1 MQSMT
6 GYAKSACTLGNKKIS
21 VEIKTLN
28 SKQLDIITKLPS
40 SYRGKELEIR
50 TLLGN
55 LERGKIDFILSEEAA
70 NGSTAAVINHE
81 LITAR
86 YRAAATTCASL
97 FENNREL
104 PNALVNAILTQ
115 GDVWQE
121 SGNEELSDDQWNL
134 VRRCIEQAVEECIAF
149 RRHEGAILQQAL
161 TQHIDAIERYSL
173 QVPQYEQERIDT
185 VRQRLNKE
193 LNELQTVK
201 VDSNRFEQEIIY
213 YLEKLDI
220 TEEKVRLA
228 KHIAYFRDT
237 MAEAD
242 NNGKKLGFI
251 AQEMGREI
259 NTTGS
264 KANHVEIQRLVVG
277 MKDEL
282 EKIKEQLANIL

>member
-6 GYAKSACTLGNKKIS
+6 GYAKSTCTLGNKKIS
-21 VEIKTLN
+21 EEIKTLN
-28 SKQLDIITKLPS
+28 SKQLDIITKLPT
-40 SYRGKELEIR
+40 SYRSKELEIR
-50 TLLGN
+50 AILGD

-70 NGSTAAVINHE
+70 NGT
-81 LITAR
+81 
-86 YRAAATTCASL
+86 AAATINKELIAARYNAARSL
-97 FENNREL
+97 FESL
-104 PNALVNAILTQ
+104 GGFGTLQFGHLAAAILNQ

-121 SGNEELSDDQWNL
+121 SGSDELSDDDWAL
-134 VRRCIEQAVEECIAF
+134 VRQCIAQAVQECIAF
-149 RRHEGAILQQAL
+149 RRHEGAILHQARP
-161 TQHIDAIERYSL
+161 QHLDDIERYSL
-173 QVPQYEQERIDT
+173 QVPQYEQERIDA
-185 VRQRLNKE
+185 VRQRLIKE
-193 LNELQTVK
+193 LSELQTVIG
-201 VDSNRFEQEIIY
+201 DSNRFEQEIIY

-228 KHIAYFRDT
+228 KHIAYFRET
-237 MAEAD
+237 MAAAD

>member
-6 GYAKSACTLGNKKIS
+6 GYAKRSCTLGNKKIS

-28 SKQLDIITKLPS
+28 SKQLDIITKLPA
-40 SYRGKELEIR
+40 SYRGKDLEIR
-50 TLLGN
+50 ALLGT

-70 NGSTAAVINHE
+70 NGSTAATI
-81 LITAR
+81 
-86 YRAAATTCASL
+86 
-97 FENNREL
+97 NREL
-104 PNALVNAILTQ
+104 IAARYNAAIATYEKLYGFSFDMAGHLAAAILHQ

-121 SGNEELSDDQWNL
+121 SGSNELNDDEWTL
-134 VRRCIEQAVEECIAF
+134 VRQCVEEAVQECIAF
-149 RRHEGAILQQAL
+149 RRHEGTILQQAL
-161 TQHIDAIERYSL
+161 TQHIDAIEQYTL

-185 VRQRLNKE
+185 VRQRLSKE
-193 LNELQTVK
+193 LSELQITK

-228 KHIAYFRDT
+228 KHIAYFRET
-237 MAEAD
+237 MAAAD

>member
-1 MQSMT
+1 MT
-6 GYAKSACTLGNKKIS
+6 GYAKSSCTLGNKKIS

-28 SKQLDIITKLPS
+28 SKQLDIITKLPAA
-40 SYRGKELEIR
+40 YRSKELEIR
-50 TLLGN
+50 ALLGD

-70 NGSTAAVINHE
+70 NNTAVDNAIINTD
-81 LITAR
+81 LISAR
-86 YRAAATTCASL
+86 YRAARALFDSL
-97 FENNREL
+97 GLGAIQFG
-104 PNALVNAILTQ
+104 PIAAAILNQ

-121 SGNEELSDDQWNL
+121 SGSDELSDDDWAL
-134 VRRCIEQAVEECIAF
+134 VRQCIAQAVQECIAF
-149 RRHEGAILQQAL
+149 RKHEGAILQQAL
-161 TQHIDAIERYSL
+161 TQHIDDIERYSL
-173 QVPQYEQERIDT
+173 QVPQYEQERIDA

-193 LNELQTVK
+193 LSELQNVK
-201 VDSNRFEQEIIY
+201 VDNNRFEQEIIY

-228 KHIAYFRDT
+228 KHIAYFRET
-237 MAEAD
+237 MAGAD